1 MTIISD
7 SEIKRIAA
15 EAVNKV
21 FDFESPPK
29 SEERKC
35 EVSYE
40 VKAQINETS
49 NHKPYYHQRFH
60 GLTNEAKTAL
70 DKAYG
75 MRKTSLSD
83 KQWIDLYVKFTKA
96 TNKEFYSGESGSL
109 DEFRTMAVFYCER
122 YKNSIITMK
131 KGLSKGEVL
140 LDQQIESKLQDF
152 RNRFAGA
159 DLC

>member
-1 MTIISD
+1 MTITDSD
-7 SEIKRIAA
+7 IRRIAA
-15 EAVNKV
+15 EAVSKQ
-21 FDFESPPK
+21 FDFKTPPK
-29 SEERKC
+29 QEESKC

-60 GLTNEAKTAL
+60 GLTNEAKSAL

-75 MRKTSLSD
+75 IRKTPLSD
-83 KQWIDLYVKFTKA
+83 KQWVDLMVKFTKA
-96 TNKEFYSGESGSL
+96 TNKEFYSGKSNSL
-109 DEFRTMAVFYCER
+109 EEFRTMAVFYCER

-131 KGLSKGEVL
+131 KELF
-140 LDQQIESKLQDF
+140 DQQVETAIEDC
-152 RNRFAGA
+152 RNRYAGA

>member
-1 MTIISD
+1 MTITD
-7 SEIKRIAA
+7 KEKEKIAE
-15 EAVNKV
+15 EAVSKV
-21 FDFESPPK
+21 FDFQTPPK
-29 SEERKC
+29 PEERKC

-60 GLTNEAKTAL
+60 GLTTEAKAAL

-75 MRKTSLSD
+75 MRKTPLSD
-83 KQWIDLYVKFTKA
+83 KQWVDPMVKFTKA
-96 TNKEFYSGESGSL
+96 TNKEFYSGKTKSL
-109 DEFRTMAVFYCER
+109 EEFRTMAVFYSER

-131 KGLSKGEVL
+131 KSRLKSEAFY
-140 LDQQIESKLQDF
+140 DQRIEEIFDDY
-152 RNRFAGA
+152 RNRYAGA

>member
-1 MTIISD
+1 MTITNEDIR
-7 SEIKRIAA
+7 RIAA
-15 EAVNKV
+15 EAVSKQ
-21 FDFESPPK
+21 FDFKSPPK
-29 SEERKC
+29 QEESKC

-60 GLTNEAKTAL
+60 GLTNEAKVAL

-75 MRKTSLSD
+75 MRKTPLSD
-83 KQWIDLYVKFTKA
+83 KQWVNLYVKFTEA
-96 TNKEFYSGESGSL
+96 TNKEFYSSGKSGSL
-109 DEFRTMAVFYCER
+109 EEFRTMAVFYCER

-131 KGLSKGEVL
+131 KELF
-140 LDQQIESKLQDF
+140 DQQVETAIEDC
-152 RNRFAGA
+152 RNRYAGA